1 MKVAIIILGNSW
13 ICPYVNIYKDFLEKS
28 GVEYDVILWDRD
40 GSDSNGHTR
49 QCEKGKICF
58 DTGNM
63 NLGNPLLKMFA
74 YVKYARFIKRTVCAN
89 EYDRLILSGPH
100 LAILLSSFLKKKYKG
115 RYILDYRDISVEQ
128 YPFLSR
134 LYADALSGSY
144 GNVISSP
151 GFKKYLPTRYDYFV
165 SHNFNVYKAKKA
177 LSSPSGWSGADEP
190 LDILTI
196 GAIRNYDS
204 NVKILQSL
212 ANNGSYRLRFVGSG
226 EASPLLAE
234 YARENNIENV
244 EFSGFYKKEDEES
257 LVAECDF
264 INIYFPDN
272 VEHSSIMS
280 NRFYL
285 SLMYKKPMI
294 VTAGSIQ
301 AALVEKY
308 GLGIVIGETQELDAE
323 IRNFISA
330 FDYEKYVTESNRLL
344 AAFVEEHECLE
355 KLVAGFVGVKQ

>member
-13 ICPYVNIYKDFLEKS
+13 ICPYVNIYKDLLEKF

-40 GSDSNGHTR
+40 GSDSKGQIG

-58 DTGNM
+58 DAGGVNFEK
-63 NLGNPLLKMFA
+63 PLFKMFA
-74 YVKYARFIKRTVCAN
+74 YAKYARFIKKTVCAN
-89 EYDRLILSGPH
+89 KYDRLVVSGPH

-128 YPFLSR
+128 YPLLSR

-151 GFKKYLPTRYDYFV
+151 GFKKYLPSQYNYLV
-165 SHNFNVYKAKKA
+165 SHNFNIYKAKKA
-177 LSSPSGWSGADEP
+177 LSSYSKHFSVGKP
-190 LDILTI
+190 LKILTI

-204 NVKILQSL
+204 NVRILQLL
-212 ANNGSYRLRFVGSG
+212 ANNSSYKLHFVGSG

-234 YARENNIENV
+234 YAREKNITNV
-244 EFSGFYKKEDEES
+244 VFSGFYKKEDEEA

-272 VEHSSIMS
+272 IEHSSIMS

-294 VTAGSIQ
+294 VTAGSVQ
-301 AALVEKY
+301 AALVKKY
-308 GLGIVIGETQELDAE
+308 GLGIVLD
-323 IRNFISA
+323 
-330 FDYEKYVTESNRLL
+330 
-344 AAFVEEHECLE
+344 
-355 KLVAGFVGVKQ
+355 